1 MSAGPGF
8 VSPGRLSLCG
18 LIPQKITIANP
29 LPPVTLQISGAGD
42 NEEDLAAVR
51 RLLCHPLKCLVIP
64 KPFYALLFLNVL
76 DSMQMFLRGVGL
88 FMTSLMW
95 PQYLKV

>member
-8 VSPGRLSLCG
+8 VSLGRLSLCG
-18 LIPQKITIANP
+18 LIPQKITLAYT
-29 LPPVTLQISGAGD
+29 PPITLQISGAGD

-51 RLLCHPLKCLVIP
+51 RLLFHPLKCLAIL

-95 PQYLKV
+95 PLYLKV